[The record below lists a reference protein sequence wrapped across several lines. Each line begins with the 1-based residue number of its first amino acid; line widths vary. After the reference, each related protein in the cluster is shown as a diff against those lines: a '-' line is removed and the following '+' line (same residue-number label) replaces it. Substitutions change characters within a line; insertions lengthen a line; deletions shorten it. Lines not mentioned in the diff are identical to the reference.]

1 MLDAKNAD
9 RIGLLLSG
17 GGARAA
23 YQVGVLR
30 AIAELLPKDA
40 GNPFHIISGTS
51 AGALNAASLACHAH
65 RLRTGVRL
73 LEYVWKNISS
83 DQIYTPQ
90 SNKLLGSASIM
101 LLSSMRTKDTN
112 VPRSL

>member
-1 MLDAKNAD
+1 MLERKNEE

-23 YQVGVLR
+23 YQVGVLG
-30 AIAELLPKDA
+30 AIAKLMPKNA
-40 GNPFHIISGTS
+40 KNPFHIISGTS
-51 AGALNAASLACHAH
+51 AGAFNAASLGSHAH

-83 DQIYTPQ
+83 DQIYTAIRP
-90 SNKLLGSASIM
+90 M
-101 LLSSMRTKDTN
+101 CRT
-112 VPRSL
+112 LF